1 MSSDKITVGNCEIIS
16 LHDLDLNF
24 PSMMVFP
31 NIAAADFDAYKDV
44 YPTAFGPAGIAADCG
59 GYAIRSGGK
68 TIIVDTGF
76 GPGPIAMLGG
86 LTGNMLGDMKSKGIE
101 PESVDIVVHTHLHVD
116 HVGWNIGKDG
126 KPTFPNARHYGPSAD
141 YDVFS
146 QDMANNPH
154 MEQVV
159 PLKAMGRLELFDGE
173 ITLTSEVTTVLTPGH
188 TPGHSSV
195 LVSSGGE
202 KVLITGDLAHHPAQV
217 DRTEW
222 SPSFDSDPALAAET
236 RLKMFKQ
243 LEADGTLAAFGHF
256 PASGF
261 GRLAT
266 ENGRRMFQAL

>member
-16 LHDLDLNF
+16 VHDLDLNF
-24 PSMMVFP
+24 PSKMVFP

-44 YPTAFGPAGIAADCG
+44 YPTAFGPVGIAADCG

-76 GPGPIAMLGG
+76 GPGPIPMLGG
-86 LTGNMLGDMKSKGIE
+86 LKGNMLADMKSKGIA

-116 HVGWNIGKDG
+116 HVGWNIDADG
-126 KPTFPNARHYGPSAD
+126 KPTFPNARYYGPRAD
-141 YDVFS
+141 YDLFS
-146 QDMANNPH
+146 QEMGSNPH
-154 MEQVV
+154 MSQVV
-159 PLKAMGRLELFDGE
+159 PLKEMGRLELFDGE
-173 ITLTSEVTTVLTPGH
+173 ITLTPEVTTVLTPGH

-195 LVSSGGE
+195 LVNSGGE
-202 KVLITGDLAHHPAQV
+202 KILITGDLAHHPAQV

-222 SPSFDSDPALAAET
+222 SPSFDSDPTLAAET

-243 LEADGTLAAFGHF
+243 LESEGTLAAFGHF

-261 GRLAT
+261 GHIKTA
-266 ENGRRMFQAL
+266 NGKRIFQAL